1 MKKVWHRIA
10 TMFGRGA
17 GIWTSNLVL
26 LAVAVF
32 VNRFGQGLF
41 GGVRTNFFVDTLGIT
56 GGQVLALEGIREIPG
71 LALMFIAAFTMRLP
85 LSRRASVSVVIM
97 GVGYAL
103 FALVN
108 SYAALLAVAVAASL
122 GMHMWM
128 PLNSSLGMCLSQKDK
143 TGRTLGT
150 LNSVGA
156 LASLAGMGVL
166 SLIAIIFQDVP
177 LRAYYVAGAVF
188 IGIAA
193 ALLWRIPTGVGETAQ
208 EQPRMLLDK
217 RYWLYYVLT
226 FFQGSRKEVLNSFG
240 TLVLVDTFDF
250 EVWQISTLLLV
261 SSVVNLLAGPYLGAL
276 IDRFGERKTV
286 TTSYIV
292 LILGCMGFVFIG
304 NPWVLAAVL
313 IVIKL
318 AALLEMGVSMYVHK
332 IAPSEEL
339 TPTLSAGISINHIT
353 SVLMPLVAGALMP
366 LIGYEGIFVM
376 AAGLIVLS
384 VPFAVSLKVT
394 PPPMLQ
400 PEPVGAE

>member
-1 MKKVWHRIA
+1 
-10 TMFGRGA
+10 
-17 GIWTSNLVL
+17 L
-26 LAVAVF
+26 
-32 VNRFGQGLF
+32 GLS
-41 GGVRTNFFVDTLGIT
+41 

-71 LALMFIAAFTMRLP
+71 LALILIAAFTMRLP
-85 LSRRASVSVVIM
+85 LSRRAAVSVAIM

-103 FALVN
+103 FTLVH
-108 SYAALLAVAVAASL
+108 SYAALLAVAVTASL

-128 PLNSSLGMCLSQKDK
+128 PLNSALGMGLSQRDK

-166 SLIAIIFQDVP
+166 SLIALVFQDVP
-177 LRAYYVAGAVF
+177 LRAYYVAGAIF

-193 ALLWRIPTGVGETAQ
+193 TLLWRIPTYVGETEQ
-208 EQPRMLLDK
+208 EQPRMLLKK

-240 TLVLVDTFDF
+240 TLVLVGSFGS

-261 SSVVNLLAGPYLGAL
+261 SSIVNLLAGPYLGSL
-276 IDRFGERKTV
+276 VDRFGERRTV

-292 LILGCMGFVFIG
+292 LILGCLGFVFIG
-304 NPWVLAAVL
+304 NPWVLTVVL

-318 AALLEMGVSMYVHK
+318 AAMLEMGVSMYVHK
-332 IAPSEEL
+332 IAPAEEL
-339 TPTLSAGISINHIT
+339 TPTLSAGISINHVT
-353 SVLMPLVAGALMP
+353 SVLMPLVASALMP
-366 LIGYEGIFVM
+366 VIGYKGIFTM

-384 VPFAVSLKVT
+384 VPFAMALRVAPSPVLR
-394 PPPMLQ
+394 
-400 PEPVGAE
+400 PEPVGGE

>member
-1 MKKVWHRIA
+1 MKRVWNRIGL
-10 TMFGRGA
+10 MFGRGA

-32 VNRFGQGLF
+32 VNSFGQGLF
-41 GGVRTNFFVDTLGIT
+41 GGVRTNFFVDTLGLS

-71 LALMFIAAFTMRLP
+71 LALILIAAFTMRLP
-85 LSRRASVSVVIM
+85 LSRRAAVSVAIM

-103 FALVN
+103 FTLVH
-108 SYAALLAVAVAASL
+108 SYAALLAAAVAASL

-128 PLNSSLGMCLSQKDK
+128 PLNSALGMGLSQKDK

-166 SLIAIIFQDVP
+166 SLIALIFQDVP
-177 LRAYYVAGAVF
+177 LRAYYVAGAIF

-193 ALLWRIPTGVGETAQ
+193 ALLWRIPTYVGETEQ
-208 EQPRMLLDK
+208 KQPRMLLKK

-240 TLVLVDTFDF
+240 TLVLVGSFGF

-261 SSVVNLLAGPYLGAL
+261 SSIVNLLAGPYLGSL
-276 IDRFGERKTV
+276 VDRFGERKAV

-292 LILGCMGFVFIG
+292 LILGCLGFVFIG
-304 NPWVLAAVL
+304 NPWVLTVVL

-318 AALLEMGVSMYVHK
+318 AAMLEMGVSMYVHK
-332 IAPSEEL
+332 IAPAEEL
-339 TPTLSAGISINHIT
+339 TPTLSAGISINHVT

-366 LIGYEGIFVM
+366 VIGYKGIFTM

-384 VPFAVSLKVT
+384 VPFAMALRVT
-394 PPPMLQ
+394 PSPVLR
-400 PEPVGAE
+400 PEPAGGE

>member
-1 MKKVWHRIA
+1 MKKVWNRVG

-17 GIWTSNLVL
+17 GIWTSNLIL

-32 VNRFGQGLF
+32 VNLFGQGLF
-41 GGVRTNFFVDTLGIT
+41 GGVRTNFFVDTIDIT

-71 LALMFIAAFTMRLP
+71 LALIFIAAFTMRLP
-85 LSRRASVSVVIM
+85 LSRRAAVAVAIM
-97 GVGYAL
+97 AVGYAL
-103 FALVN
+103 FALVH

-122 GMHMWM
+122 GMHMWL

-166 SLIAIIFQDVP
+166 SLVALLFQDVP

-193 ALLWRIPTGVGETAQ
+193 ALLWRIPACVGET
-208 EQPRMLLDK
+208 EHKQPRMLLDK

-240 TLVLVDTFDF
+240 TLVLVDSFDF

-261 SSVVNLLAGPYLGAL
+261 SSIVNLLAGPYLGAL
-276 IDRFGERKTV
+276 VDRFGERKTV
-286 TTSYIV
+286 TTSYII
-292 LILGCMGFVFIG
+292 LILGCLGFVFIG
-304 NPWVLAAVL
+304 NPWVLTVVL

-318 AALLEMGVSMYVHK
+318 AAMLGMSVSMYVHK
-332 IAPSEEL
+332 IAPAEEL
-339 TPTLSAGISINHIT
+339 TPTLSAGISINHVT
-353 SVLMPLVAGALMP
+353 SVLMPLL
-366 LIGYEGIFVM
+366 
-376 AAGLIVLS
+376 
-384 VPFAVSLKVT
+384 
-394 PPPMLQ
+394 
-400 PEPVGAE
+400 